1 MSPAMGR
8 KFKSSLSGG
17 KSSVTDDRA
26 ITYALFSKRRV
37 PLSKANDTAFVARLA
52 RELLSKPGGM
62 P

>member
-1 MSPAMGR
+1 
-8 KFKSSLSGG
+8 LSGG